1 MHHHGHTSPH
11 ILGGFVHTAK
21 CICGDIAVLSAEVIA
36 VSWAKGRC
44 LQPAG
49 TAAKRGETEA
59 RSQAATYSEDADGMG
74 FGIAVGVGMRMEMGW
89 GWRAL
94 ECRKLVGRDRGRRG

>member
-1 MHHHGHTSPH
+1 M
-11 ILGGFVHTAK
+11 
-21 CICGDIAVLSAEVIA
+21 LSAEVIA

-74 FGIAVGVGMRMEMGW
+74 FGIGVGVGMRMEMGMGWGW